1 MSQENVEI
9 VRQAYE
15 LEARREFVA
24 LHAMYD
30 PEIEMEFSDSP
41 FGDFAEPVAHGLDE
55 VKKTFRDFYAAFGDV
70 TSEVHELIE
79 AGEDQVISVFTYRGT
94 GRASGVKAEWKHMA
108 GLWTIREGKVTHV
121 AWLQSRERAREAVG
135 LSSP

>member
-1 MSQENVEI
+1 MTQENVDI

-24 LHAMYD
+24 LHALYD
-30 PEIEMEFSDSP
+30 PEIEMEFSNSP
-41 FGDFAEPVAHGLDE
+41 FGDFAEPVARGLDE

-79 AGEDQVISVFTYRGT
+79 ADEDHVISVFTYRGI
-94 GRASGVKAEWKHMA
+94 GRASGVKAEWKRMA
-108 GLWTIREGKVTHV
+108 GLWTLREGKVTHV
-121 AWLQSRERAREAVG
+121 AWLQSREHDLEAAG
-135 LSSP
+135 LSE